1 MTHYKRAFLNSFKT
15 KYMVGVRP
23 SNANCSH
30 VDNMFV
36 NALSEQDAM
45 NRVDMAV
52 DHIEYTVKNII
63 PAGDDMFGLTEAC
76 TCGRDSIEN
85 VVNSKLNNF
94 FGITFS

>member
-15 KYMVGVRP
+15 KYMVTVRP
-23 SNANCSH
+23 SNASCSH

-52 DHIEYTVKNII
+52 DHLEYAVQDII
-63 PAGDDMFGLTEAC
+63 PAGDDMFGIVEPC
-76 TCGRDSIEN
+76 TCGRDSIDN
-85 VVNSKLNNF
+85 IFNSKLNNF
-94 FGITFS
+94 FGITFA

>member
-1 MTHYKRAFLNSFKT
+1 MITNRAFLNSFKT

-23 SNANCSH
+23 LNANCSH
-30 VDNMFV
+30 VDNIFV
-36 NALSEQDAM
+36 KALSEQDAM
-45 NRVDMAV
+45 NRIDMAV
-52 DHIEYTVKNII
+52 DHIEYTVKDII